1 MEKFTKAFQNMV
13 SILSLFVQR
22 PYTIFKIAQET
33 QEQSSALFWEK
44 KSHGELMDQ
53 QNTSS

>member
-1 MEKFTKAFQNMV
+1 MV

-53 QNTSS
+53 QNTKVAKFSYH